1 MPQNETAILKSYNP
15 ATGEVVGEVHSFSIA
30 EAEQALARARA
41 AQHAWAESGLEAR
54 LATMKRFEMVLVEHA
69 DELCRLISAENGKPL
84 TEAMMTEVLPLID
97 LVSYFT
103 KNAPRILR
111 DHNIP
116 LHLMKQRKSFIT
128 YRPRGVMLVIS
139 PWNFPFTIASGSV
152 VMGLIAGNVILHKP
166 ASLTPLIAV
175 KTRQLFDLA
184 GLPAEVYQVLPGPGA
199 MASHLI
205 EKGVDYVNF
214 TGSTGVGRQVA
225 ATCGRKLIPCSME
238 LGGKDPLYVAE
249 DADLEVA
256 ANSIVWGGL
265 ANSGQI
271 CASVE
276 RVYIHERVY
285 DTVVEKVV
293 AKARALRVG
302 DPGKGDVD
310 CGPMVD
316 PAQLEIVERQVNAA
330 LAAGAKAVVGG
341 KRLAG
346 PGQFFEPTILTD
358 VNEEMEVVFEE
369 TFGPV
374 VPLLKVANDEEAIA
388 RCNHSP
394 YGLTAY
400 VFSGDKERAQRI
412 ARRLEAGTVMINDVL
427 LTHGAPETPWQGAK
441 ESGTGKVHSDQ
452 GLRDLCFPYH
462 INEDHLVAPSNNVYW
477 YPYSQERYT
486 QLLTVARGLFGDSGL
501 GGRAKALCAFMDLRK
516 SGK

>member
-1 MPQNETAILKSYNP
+1 MAQNQTQMETLKSYNP
-15 ATGEVVGEVHSFSIA
+15 ATGEMIGEVHSFTIA
-30 EAEQALARARA
+30 EAEEALARARA
-41 AQHAWAESGLEAR
+41 AKSTWANCGLAAR
-54 LATMKRFEMVLVEHA
+54 LEIMKRFEEVLVEHA

-97 LVSYFT
+97 LVNYFR
-103 KNAPRILR
+103 KNAQDILA
-111 DHNIP
+111 DHTIP
-116 LHLMKQRKSFIT
+116 LHLMKNRKSFIT

-175 KTRQLFDLA
+175 KTRELFDLA
-184 GLPAEVYQVLPGPGA
+184 GLPADVYQVLPGPGA

-205 EKGVDYVNF
+205 EQGVDYVNF
-214 TGSTGVGRQVA
+214 TGSTGVGRHVA

-276 RVYIHERVY
+276 RVYLHEKIY
-285 DTVVEKVV
+285 DIVLEKVV
-293 AKARALRVG
+293 AKARALRMG
-302 DPGKGDVD
+302 DPAKGDVD

-316 PAQLEIVERQVNAA
+316 PAQLEIVERQVKAA
-330 LAAGAKAVVGG
+330 LAQGAKALVGG
-341 KRLAG
+341 KRPAG
-346 PGQFFEPTILTD
+346 PGQFFEPTILAD
-358 VNEEMEVVFEE
+358 VTEEMDVVREE

-374 VPLLKVANDEEAIA
+374 VPIMKVSGDEEAIA
-388 RCNHSP
+388 RCNHST

-400 VFSGDKERAQRI
+400 VFSGDAERARGI
-412 ARRLEAGTVMINDVL
+412 AKRLEAGTVMINEVL
-427 LTHGAPETPWQGAK
+427 VTHGAPETPWQGAK

-477 YPYSQERYT
+477 YPYSETRYG
-486 QLLTVARGLFGDSGL
+486 QMLTIAKGMFGKSGL
-501 GGRAKALCAFMDLRK
+501 GGRAKALCAFLDLRK
-516 SGK
+516 G